1 MELLSRIG
9 AENPQALIFPLTV
22 ACKSPLKSRQVT
34 ASTILESTR
43 REWPTLVEHAE
54 LVSAECVRVAVLW
67 EEQWHGALE
76 EAWRQHYHE
85 KNPEGAVEVLMPLHE
100 KVENPGPQTGQEA
113 AFEHRYG
120 EILRRAFKSLNKYM
134 STKDTQFL
142 HQAWG
147 LYYRLFAQLNT
158 ALGNASSVIKLH
170 DAAPRLVHCQD
181 LEIAVPG
188 TYVYSL
194 ILLNSRKRN
203 INTRIHIHTGTK
215 REVRSLE
222 LPSSIRPCKSFPRSN
237 VRERSHCT
245 EATA

>member
-1 MELLSRIG
+1 MGSVRGVRARSARIS
-9 AENPQALIFPLTV
+9 IIPLTSNGTSLSEV
-22 ACKSPLKSRQVT
+22 
-34 ASTILESTR
+34 LEKQLTFISFSFLTLNITTVNISTR
-43 REWPTLVEHAE
+43 IQILNSRF
-54 LVSAECVRVAVLW
+54 VL
-67 EEQWHGALE
+67 
-76 EAWRQHYHE
+76 QH
-85 KNPEGAVEVLMPLHE
+85 
-100 KVENPGPQTGQEA
+100 
-113 AFEHRYG
+113 R
-120 EILRRAFKSLNKYM
+120 
-134 STKDTQFL
+134 
-142 HQAWG
+142 
-147 LYYRLFAQLNT
+147 YYRLFAQLNT

>member
-1 MELLSRIG
+1 MLRKTLTPTLEHRYGNHKSVDEAFKRGVYTVPVYTWLGVVRFVFLFFFVSLTHLLSQLSITPQVPQLLARLHLVRNNIRLQLMELLSRIG

-147 LYYRLFAQLNT
+147 LYVVF
-158 ALGNASSVIKLH
+158 
-170 DAAPRLVHCQD
+170 
-181 LEIAVPG
+181 E
-188 TYVYSL
+188 
-194 ILLNSRKRN
+194 
-203 INTRIHIHTGTK
+203 
-215 REVRSLE
+215 REA
-222 LPSSIRPCKSFPRSN
+222 
-237 VRERSHCT
+237 REFQ
-245 EATA
+245 